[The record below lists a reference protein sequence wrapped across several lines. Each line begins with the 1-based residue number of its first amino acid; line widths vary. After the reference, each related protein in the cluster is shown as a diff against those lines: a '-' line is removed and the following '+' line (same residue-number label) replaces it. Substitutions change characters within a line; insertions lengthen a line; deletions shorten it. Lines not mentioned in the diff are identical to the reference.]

1 MYCQQIIVVNGLSV
15 EYVKTR
21 QIVPTKPNNL
31 NMATLKNQLQAEMNI
46 QNLDCTVE
54 KVYKIRLLGIDQE
67 TIVVETLAP
76 AASPVSDLIVMG
88 IILIILAAIG
98 VYAYVHSMG
107 FRERRWNEANQ
118 MWETFVQDVVQG
130 FTHESVSEMIKWKR
144 ENHPEL
150 YAQYPHWCPYCGAE
164 FETATERDN
173 HVQICPE
180 APVTPPPVPDG
191 DGGWVPGVWI
201 NYAVNVLGYRLT
213 GTRQTFLSWF
223 RRR

>member
-1 MYCQQIIVVNGLSV
+1 MG
-15 EYVKTR
+15 
-21 QIVPTKPNNL
+21 
-31 NMATLKNQLQAEMNI
+31 TLKNQIQAEMSN

-54 KVYKIRLLGIDQE
+54 RVYKISLLGIDQE

-76 AASPVSDLIVMG
+76 AASPVSEMIVMG

-98 VYAYVHSMG
+98 AYVYVHSMG
-107 FRERRWNEANQ
+107 FRERRWNEAEQ

-130 FTHESVSEMIKWKR
+130 FTHDSVSDMIKWKQD
-144 ENHPEL
+144 NHPEI

-164 FETATERDN
+164 FETPTERDN

-180 APVTPPPVPDG
+180 APVSPPPSPGQDSE
-191 DGGWVPGVWI
+191 GWVPGVWL
-201 NYAVNVLGYRLT
+201 NYAVSVLGYRLT